1 MRLEDLQYFQA
12 IAEDL
17 NIGRAALRLG
27 LSQPALSK
35 GLARLE
41 AELGFRLFERTPKGV
56 VLTRAA
62 DLFQERIR
70 QVHDN
75 LAAAIK
81 EAEAVHLGALGTLR
95 VGVSPLYL
103 DHPFLEAAARLRR
116 QRPAARLA
124 VSLGL
129 NDVLAGRLASG
140 EIDVALSAIDASHQD
155 GLRRQALFADDL
167 RVVVRP
173 GHPLLAQPALALA
186 DLVGQ
191 EWILPAPTVTARRQV
206 EAAFLEAG
214 LPLPLVAVEVGT
226 STSQFVGLVRR
237 SDLLALL
244 SDAVKA
250 TGVGADLVPL
260 PVPQAVWRR
269 PVGVMTRESGRLPP
283 LALRFIEL
291 LQEVV
296 AGQGAAVPA
305 DGTADAVVSAART
318 PGAAP
323 RSPPRPRPPG
333 R

>member
-1 MRLEDLQYFQA
+1 MRLEDLQYFQT
-12 IAEDL
+12 IAEEL

-35 GLARLE
+35 GLGRLE

-56 VLTRAA
+56 TLTRAA
-62 DLFQERIR
+62 EVFHDRVR

-95 VGVSPLYL
+95 LGVSPLYL

-129 NDVLAGRLASG
+129 NDVLADRLASG
-140 EIDVALSAIDASHQD
+140 DIDIALSAIDASHQD
-155 GLRRQALFADDL
+155 GLRRQALFTDDL

-173 GHPLLAQPALALA
+173 GHPLLARPRLTLA
-186 DLVGQ
+186 DLAGQ

-214 LPLPLVAVEVGT
+214 LPPPRAAVEVGT
-226 STSQFVGLVRR
+226 STSQFAGLVRR

-260 PVPQAVWRR
+260 PVPQAVWSR

-283 LALRFIEL
+283 LALRFVEL
-291 LQEVV
+291 LAEVV
-296 AGQGAAVPA
+296 KEQAGAVPEDGAA
-305 DGTADAVVSAART
+305 
-318 PGAAP
+318 
-323 RSPPRPRPPG
+323 
-333 R
+333 